1 MPRLAVKFLPGA
13 ALLSAALGAA
23 LVVGAE
29 SETVRVSRSGHG
41 AYEASLA
48 AHPRGFAVAWHDTRQ
63 GLPEV
68 HARLLDGSGR
78 PVSEEYRLTAAAGR
92 AYEPSI
98 DVPDPGVSDDL
109 VVAWY
114 EVAADDSSS
123 RARVGAWTAAGTR
136 RWTRNAVRSP
146 KPWAGGGGCRGRRS
160 DPVCLD
166 RGDAPRCRAAAV
178 PARRNPS
185 GSGMADAER
194 EFSTIVRA
202 QQLGLDGEP
211 LGAARRVAAA
221 SRTTWNL
228 NLSVDASGVPWVVF
242 DARLETRAHELFLA
256 RVGRDPAAVERL
268 SVDDGASSVYP
279 DLAFGAGRAAV
290 TWWDTRDG
298 NAEVYLAVVDEQEL
312 PNGIEGAVSRV
323 TDTAGES
330 IGAYVDWNGSR
341 FGLAWSDEVEP
352 GLPHD
357 VFFQRYAANGVPDGG
372 ARRLTDNPTASL
384 IPAIR
389 GAGSQ
394 FALAWNEDLVD
405 ARGDHRGGGR
415 SEIVFA
421 FAPE

>member
-1 MPRLAVKFLPGA
+1 MPRLAVKFLPGV

-29 SETVRVSRSGHG
+29 SETVRVSRSGLG

-78 PVSEEYRLTAAAGR
+78 PVSEEYRLTEAAGR
-92 AYEPSI
+92 AY
-98 DVPDPGVSDDL
+98 
-109 VVAWY
+109 
-114 EVAADDSSS
+114 
-123 RARVGAWTAAGTR
+123 
-136 RWTRNAVRSP
+136 
-146 KPWAGGGGCRGRRS
+146 
-160 DPVCLD
+160 
-166 RGDAPRCRAAAV
+166 
-178 PARRNPS
+178 
-185 GSGMADAER
+185 
-194 EFSTIVRA
+194 
-202 QQLGLDGEP
+202 
-211 LGAARRVAAA
+211 
-221 SRTTWNL
+221 
-228 NLSVDASGVPWVVF
+228 
-242 DARLETRAHELFLA
+242 
-256 RVGRDPAAVERL
+256 
-268 SVDDGASSVYP
+268 
-279 DLAFGAGRAAV
+279 
-290 TWWDTRDG
+290 G

-312 PNGIEGAVSRV
+312 PNGIESAATRV

-341 FGLAWSDEVEP
+341 FGLAWSDEVDP

>member
-1 MPRLAVKFLPGA
+1 
-13 ALLSAALGAA
+13 LLSAALGAA

-29 SETVRVSRSGHG
+29 SETVRVSLSGHG

-48 AHPRGFAVAWHDTRQ
+48 AHPRGFAVAWHDTRH
-63 GLPEV
+63 GSPEI
-68 HARLLDGSGR
+68 HARLVDGSGR

-98 DVPDPGVSDDL
+98 DVPDPDVSDDL

-136 RWTRNAVRSP
+136 RWTRTL
-146 KPWAGGGGCRGRRS
+146 S
-160 DPVCLD
+160 DPRR
-166 RGDAPRCRAAAV
+166 RGRAAAV
-178 PARRNPS
+178 AVVGDRIQCVWIEESPRVPRSGGDGRNAP
-185 GSGMADAER
+185 GSRVADAER
-194 EFSTIVRA
+194 DLSTVRA
-202 QQLGLDGEP
+202 QQLSLDGEP
-211 LGAARRVAAA
+211 LGVARHIAEA

-228 NLSVDASGVPWVVF
+228 NLSVDDEGVPWVVF
-242 DARLETRAHELFLA
+242 DAQLETRAHELFLA
-256 RVGRDPAAVERL
+256 RLGGDPAAVERL
-268 SVDDGASSVYP
+268 SVDDGASSLYP

-312 PNGIEGAVSRV
+312 PNGIESAASRV

-330 IGAYVDWNGSR
+330 IGAYVDWNGRR
-341 FGLAWSDEVEP
+341 FGLAWSDEVEA
-352 GLPHD
+352 GRPHD
-357 VFFQRYAANGVPDGG
+357 VFFQRFAANGVPDGG
-372 ARRLTDNPTASL
+372 PRRLTDNPTASL

-394 FALAWNEDLVD
+394 FALAWNEDLVE

-415 SEIVFA
+415 SEVVFA

>member
-1 MPRLAVKFLPGA
+1 MPRLAVKFLPGV
-13 ALLSAALGAA
+13 ALLSTALGAA

-48 AHPRGFAVAWHDTRQ
+48 AHPRGFAVAWHDTRH
-63 GLPEV
+63 GSPEI
-68 HARLLDGSGR
+68 HARLVDGSGR
-78 PVSEEYRLTAAAGR
+78 PVSEEYRLTADAGR

-136 RWTRNAVRSP
+136 RWTRTL
-146 KPWAGGGGCRGRRS
+146 S
-160 DPVCLD
+160 DPRS
-166 RGDAPRCRAAAV
+166 RGRAAAV
-178 PARRNPS
+178 AVVGDRIQCVWIEETPRLTGGGGGAGRNAS

-194 EFSTIVRA
+194 EFSTVVRA

-228 NLSVDASGVPWVVF
+228 NLSVDDEGVPWVVF

-256 RVGRDPAAVERL
+256 PVGPDPAPVERL

-290 TWWDTRDG
+290 TWWDARDG

-312 PNGIEGAVSRV
+312 PNGIESAATRV

-341 FGLAWSDEVEP
+341 FGLAWSDQVEP
-352 GLPHD
+352 GLPHE

-389 GAGSQ
+389 GAGPR
-394 FALAWNEDLVD
+394 FALAWNEDVVD